1 MHFLLAIS
9 WEWEVVFLRTI
20 ANTWVILIKLIVIFN
35 DSWESILIFF
45 LDHMSYR
52 WSLWWIGIEI
62 SNGWCH
68 FGEIVT
74 LVVCLFFFLIRG
86 LFDFITCLQLH
97 CALAALWCWRPITY
111 SCNSSDTHSTNKLQ
125 VFLKVNCCFCSS
137 ICVCQLIN
145 VFNYLMWC
153 YIWFLALLFFVYL
166 SLTKF
171 LSDVCQTPCFP

>member
-1 MHFLLAIS
+1 MGKYFNFFPGPH
-9 WEWEVVFLRTI
+9 
-20 ANTWVILIKLIVIFN
+20 VIQMKFMMNWNWNIQWLMSFWGN
-35 DSWESILIFF
+35 CNFSCFF
-45 LDHMSYR
+45 
-52 WSLWWIGIEI
+52 
-62 SNGWCH
+62 
-68 FGEIVT
+68 F
-74 LVVCLFFFLIRG
+74 FFFLIRG
-86 LFDFITCLQLH
+86 LFDFITFLQLH

-145 VFNYLMWC
+145 VFNYLVWC